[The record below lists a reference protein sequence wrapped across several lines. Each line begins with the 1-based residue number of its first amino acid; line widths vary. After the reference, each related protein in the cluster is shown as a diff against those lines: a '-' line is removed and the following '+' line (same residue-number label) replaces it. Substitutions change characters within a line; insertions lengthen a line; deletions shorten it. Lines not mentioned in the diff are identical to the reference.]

1 MSRSDWFCPGAR
13 RAPACPAP
21 ARGQLSWDMLA
32 PMKTTPKSRSVPRAK
47 GARAA
52 SPASNDPHAPE
63 DIRDAISR
71 LKRETI
77 VAAAVEL
84 FYKKGYARTT
94 LEEVADAIKV
104 TKPFIYAHFKSKTE
118 LLAEI
123 CMRGTRLSHA
133 ALLRATAQLGTPT
146 EKLEAIT
153 RDFMLAVLNHQAHAV
168 IYSREEKDLDPADR
182 EAINELRREFG
193 HRLVAVVEEGVRSGE
208 FSVEDVPLTALAII
222 GMVGWSQVWF
232 RPTGRL
238 TKEKSAQGV
247 ADLALAMVQ
256 AKRPRKSR
264 VLAKAA

>member
-1 MSRSDWFCPGAR
+1 
-13 RAPACPAP
+13 
-21 ARGQLSWDMLA
+21 
-32 PMKTTPKSRSVPRAK
+32 MKTTPKNGSVPRAK

-77 VAAAVEL
+77 VAAAVDL
-84 FYKKGYARTT
+84 FYNKGYANTT

-104 TKPFIYAHFKSKTE
+104 TKPFIYAHFKSKTK

-133 ALLRATAQLGTPT
+133 ALLRAIAQPGTPT

-168 IYSREEKDLDPADR
+168 IYSREEKELEPADR
-182 EAINELRREFG
+182 DAINELRREFD
-193 HRLVAVVEEGVRSGE
+193 HRLVAVLGDGVRSGE
-208 FSVEDVPLTALAII
+208 FSVDDVPLTALAII
-222 GMVGWSQVWF
+222 GIVGWSQVWF

-238 TKEKSAQGV
+238 TKEQAAQGA
-247 ADLALAMVQ
+247 ADLALAMVK
-256 AKRPRKSR
+256 AKRPRKPR
-264 VLAKAA
+264 ALPKAA